1 MGYLEAL
8 VGTGRM
14 GQTMAFR
21 SIFLTTFACALASA
35 GVASAQVLSIGDDG
49 AVTTYSGP
57 AVYTAEGAT
66 AIAPPEAP
74 LLTRAPPEEV
84 VRMIQESSA
93 RHAVPASIVEAV
105 AWQESRFNHAA
116 VSSKGAR
123 GVMQLLPTTASDLG
137 VDASD
142 LRGNIDGGAA
152 YLAQQLRRFGDVK
165 LALAAYNAGP
175 KAVERYGGV
184 PPYAETQSYVR
195 AIMARLAAVSAV
207 GAGAQ

>member
-1 MGYLEAL
+1 MAGTSTAPRAFAAALAL
-8 VGTGRM
+8 V
-14 GQTMAFR
+14 
-21 SIFLTTFACALASA
+21 LVASA
-35 GVASAQVLSIGDDG
+35 EASAQVLAIGDDG
-49 AVTTYSGP
+49 AVTTYAGP
-57 AVYTAEGAT
+57 AVHSSEGVA
-66 AIAPPEAP
+66 AITPPEPAP
-74 LLTRAPPEEV
+74 LVRAPPEDV
-84 VRMIQESSA
+84 IRLIQESSA
-93 RHAVPASIVEAV
+93 RHAVPATIVEAV

-137 VDASD
+137 VDPSD
-142 LRGNIDGGAA
+142 LKGNIDGGAA

-195 AIMARLAAVSAV
+195 AIMARLAAVSAL

>member
-1 MGYLEAL
+1 MSGTSTAPRAFAAALAL
-8 VGTGRM
+8 VL
-14 GQTMAFR
+14 A
-21 SIFLTTFACALASA
+21 ASA
-35 GVASAQVLSIGDDG
+35 EASAQVLSIGDDG

-57 AVYTAEGAT
+57 AVHTSEGAA
-66 AIAPPEAP
+66 AIAPPEPAP
-74 LLTRAPPEEV
+74 LVRAPPEDV
-84 VRMIQESSA
+84 IRLIQESSA
-93 RHAVPASIVEAV
+93 RHAVPATIVEAV

-116 VSSKGAR
+116 VSSRGAR

-137 VDASD
+137 VDPSD
-142 LRGNIDGGAA
+142 LKGNIDGGAA

-195 AIMARLAAVSAV
+195 AIMARLAAVSAL

>member
-1 MGYLEAL
+1 MARERLHSSVFAAGLGLAVL
-8 VGTGRM
+8 MATG
-14 GQTMAFR
+14 AD
-21 SIFLTTFACALASA
+21 
-35 GVASAQVLSIGDDG
+35 AQVLSIGDDG

-57 AVYTAEGAT
+57 AVYTSEGAALISPPSPT
-66 AIAPPEAP
+66 AGLRVA
-74 LLTRAPPEEV
+74 PEEV
-84 VRMIQESSA
+84 VRLIRESSV
-93 RHAVPASIVEAV
+93 RHAVPAQIVEAV

-137 VDASD
+137 VDPAD

-175 KAVERYGGV
+175 MAVQRYGGV

-195 AIMARLAAVSAV
+195 AIMARLAAAPVV

>member
-1 MGYLEAL
+1 MMFSL
-8 VGTGRM
+8 V
-14 GQTMAFR
+14 
-21 SIFLTTFACALASA
+21 LATSGA
-35 GVASAQVLSIGDDG
+35 ASAQVLSIGDDG

-57 AVYTAEGAT
+57 AVYTSDGAT
-66 AIAPPEAP
+66 SIAPPEPAP
-74 LLTRAPPEEV
+74 LMRAAPEEV
-84 VRMIQESSA
+84 VRLIQESSA
-93 RHAVPASIVEAV
+93 RHAVPATIVEAV

-137 VDASD
+137 VDPSD

-195 AIMARLAAVSAV
+195 AIMARLATAPAVM

>member
-1 MGYLEAL
+1 MAGTSTAPRAFAAALAL
-8 VGTGRM
+8 V
-14 GQTMAFR
+14 
-21 SIFLTTFACALASA
+21 LTASA
-35 GVASAQVLSIGDDG
+35 EASAQVLAIGDDG
-49 AVTTYSGP
+49 AVTTYAGP
-57 AVYTAEGAT
+57 AVHSSEGVAT
-66 AIAPPEAP
+66 IAPPEPAP
-74 LLTRAPPEEV
+74 LVRAPPEDV
-84 VRMIQESSA
+84 IRLIQESSA
-93 RHAVPASIVEAV
+93 RHAVPATIVEAV

-137 VDASD
+137 VDPSD
-142 LRGNIDGGAA
+142 LKGNIDGGAA

-195 AIMARLAAVSAV
+195 AIMARLAAVSAL

>member
-1 MGYLEAL
+1 MARGAFGRSVFATAL
-8 VGTGRM
+8 GIG
-14 GQTMAFR
+14 
-21 SIFLTTFACALASA
+21 LAVASH
-35 GVASAQVLSIGDDG
+35 ASAQVLSIGDDG
-49 AVTTYSGP
+49 MVTTYSGP
-57 AVYTAEGAT
+57 AVYTDDNVA
-66 AIAPPEAP
+66 AIAPPDLAP
-74 LLTRAPPEEV
+74 LSRIPPEEM
-84 VRMIQESSA
+84 VRLIRESSA
-93 RHAVPASIVEAV
+93 RHAVPALIVEAV

-123 GVMQLLPTTASDLG
+123 GVMQLLPTTASELG
-137 VDASD
+137 VDPSD

-195 AIMARLAAVSAV
+195 AIMARLSAASAV
-207 GAGAQ
+207 GAGAP